1 MYEYI
6 KGTVEY
12 ISEGY
17 IVIENHGMGY
27 KVNTSSF
34 TIADLNGMDGEV
46 TVYTQMIVRE
56 DDISLCGFSSRHEL
70 TLFRMLT
77 SVSGI
82 GTKVA
87 LAVLSSIGIYD
98 LAAVIASGDVNT
110 LVKAPGVGKKTAQR
124 VILELKDKIDKQLKP
139 GALSASD
146 INAPASL
153 VVSSSQREALEALMA
168 LGYSGDEAEVVI
180 ARIDTSGKNTESII
194 KEALS
199 LIMAG

>member
-87 LAVLSSIGIYD
+87 LAVLSSIGVYD

-139 GALSASD
+139 GVLSASD
-146 INAPASL
+146 INTPASL
-153 VVSSSQREALEALMA
+153 AVSSSQREALEALMA

>member
-87 LAVLSSIGIYD
+87 LAVLSSIGVYD

-153 VVSSSQREALEALMA
+153 AVSSSQREALEALMA

>member
-17 IVIENHGMGY
+17 VVIENHGMGF
-27 KVNTSSF
+27 KINTSSF
-34 TIADLNGMDGEV
+34 TIADLNGMEDEV
-46 TVYTQMIVRE
+46 IVYTQMIVRE

-87 LAVLSSIGIYD
+87 LAVLSSIGVYD
-98 LAAVIASGDVNT
+98 LASVIASGDVNT

-124 VILELKDKIDKQLKP
+124 VILELKDKVDKQLSSV
-139 GALSASD
+139 ALSVGS
-146 INAPASL
+146 INAPAP
-153 VVSSSQREALEALMA
+153 VSVTSNQREALEALIS
-168 LGYSGDEAEVVI
+168 LGYSSDEAEQVI
-180 ARIDTSGKNTESII
+180 GRIDTTDKDTEGII